1 MSDKFIFKLPD
12 SFVNEYRDKP
22 TTFGYK
28 DAAGTSVGEIVYA
41 RTYSRRN
48 EDGTKEQ
55 WVDTVRR
62 VTEFTFSVQK
72 KHCQTNKLPW
82 NGQKAL
88 ASAKRFFTSLLNL
101 KFTPP
106 GRGLF
111 SATEQNFL
119 RQNSASL
126 NNCTFVSSLEMTKA
140 DPAKPFKYVADM
152 SMLGVGCG
160 FDTRGS
166 EIGIKVQ
173 SPQPSDEI
181 YVIPDSREGWVESIG
196 MLINAYLVEGKTAP
210 KFDYSEIRPAGAPLK
225 TFGGVS
231 AGSAPLEK
239 LHADLTT
246 IFTARVGETVDSR
259 LITDIMNLI
268 GVCVVSGNVR
278 RSALVALGS
287 ADDDEFIHLKDY
299 ERYPERAEFGWMSN
313 NSVIVNVGDDL
324 SAIAEGIRLNGEPG
338 VMWLDQA
345 RKFGRLSDEP
355 SNRDYRV
362 SGGNPCMEILLESYE
377 LCNLSEVYL
386 NNMTSKE
393 EFLET
398 LKSAYLYAKTVAL
411 MPTHVEETNSVMLR
425 NRRIG
430 LGLTGIANFV
440 DSHGLPMLREWME
453 EGYQEVQRLDRL
465 YSEWLCVR
473 ESIKTTTVKP
483 SGSISILGGA
493 SPGVHWQSGSTYF
506 IRRIVFAKDDP
517 MVEQFRKSG
526 YTVEESVYTPETS
539 VVVEF
544 PIKSEAKRSE
554 REVSIFEKV
563 HLAAELQSKWADN
576 SVSVTIS
583 FDPETEGGD
592 IEKVLRMYE
601 GKLKTVSF
609 LPMGNTTYPQMP
621 YESITEDEYEE
632 RRLLIDPVNM
642 APVYGLEA
650 EDSIG
655 EAYCNTTSC
664 EIPVD
669 VPEKSNE
676 PLEEEMV

>member
-1 MSDKFIFKLPD
+1 MTEGFTFTLPD
-12 SFVNEYRDKP
+12 SFVDEYRDRKP
-22 TTFGYK
+22 PFGYT
-28 DAAGTSVGEIVYA
+28 DAAGTSMGEIVYA

-48 EDGTKEQ
+48 EDGSKEQ
-55 WVDTVRR
+55 WVDTVKR

-72 KHCQTNKLPW
+72 QHCKTNKLPW
-82 NGQKAL
+82 SGQKAL
-88 ASAKRFFTSLLNL
+88 SSAKRFFDRLYNV

-119 RQNSASL
+119 KQNSASL

-160 FDTRGS
+160 FDTKGS
-166 EIGIKVQ
+166 TLDFTVHKPK
-173 SPQPSDEI
+173 STDE
-181 YVIPDSREGWVESIG
+181 VFVVPDTREGWVESIG
-196 MLINAYLVEGKTAP
+196 ILINAYLVPDRELSE
-210 KFDYSEIRPAGAPLK
+210 FDYSQIRPAGAPLK

-239 LHADLTT
+239 LHNDLKT
-246 IFTARVGETVDSR
+246 IFNGRIGDSVDSR

-278 RSALVALGS
+278 RSALVALGEV
-287 ADDDEFIHLKDY
+287 DDDEFINLKNYD
-299 ERYPERAEFGWMSN
+299 RYPERAEFGWMSN

-324 SAIAEGIRLNGEPG
+324 SGIADGIRKNGEPG

-355 SNRDYRV
+355 NNKDYRV
-362 SGGNPCMEILLESYE
+362 SGGNPCMEIMLESYE
-377 LCNLSEVYL
+377 LCNLSEIYL
-386 NNMTSKE
+386 NNMESKE

-411 MPTHVEETNSVMLR
+411 MPTHHEETNSVMLR

-440 DSHGLPMLREWME
+440 DTHGLPILREWME
-453 EGYQEVQRLDRL
+453 EGYQEVQRLDEL

-473 ESIKTTTVKP
+473 QSIKTTTVKP

-506 IRRIVFAKDDP
+506 IRRITFSKDDP
-517 MVEQFRKSG
+517 MVEQFRQAG
-526 YTVEESVYTPETS
+526 YTIEDSAYTPETS

-554 REVSIFEKV
+554 KEVSIFEKV
-563 HLAAELQSKWADN
+563 HLAAELQNLWADN
-576 SVSVTIS
+576 SVSVTVS
-583 FDPETEGGD
+583 FDPETEGND

-609 LPMGNTTYPQMP
+609 LPMGNTTYAQMP

-632 RRLLIDPVNM
+632 RRIQISPVNM
-642 APVYGLEA
+642 APIYGLEA
-650 EDSIG
+650 EDAVG

-664 EIPVD
+664 EVPVE
-669 VPEKSNE
+669 VPESE
-676 PLEEEMV
+676 VL